1 MILSNA
7 QLAVILELA
16 LGDEMPLDAAAR
28 RDLGVTVAG
37 LADARAGL
45 IETGHLLLNGPEGYA
60 VAADVADMLATA
72 FAPEQLF
79 VLQVQDRDQTKQQIS
94 YSRAGAAWTR
104 YTLAAPNRHE
114 FTALA
119 SADAVV
125 DSLLADTHIAAH
137 RAGAAPREVAPL
149 VEVLRHAVRLGLL
162 ATGPLPGRDTP
173 PAALSWVAA
182 TDGVWWIN
190 PAGPPETAQRCTAAE
205 LRDKLVRMVR

>member
-45 IETGHLLLNGPEGYA
+45 IETGYLLFNGPEGYA

-94 YSRAGAAWTR
+94 YSRFGAAWTR

-114 FTALA
+114 FAALA

-137 RAGAAPREVAPL
+137 RASTAPPEVAPL

-205 LRDKLVRMVR
+205 LRNKLVRMVR